1 MNFEMGAYVR
11 LHCAIILQAIADIDI
26 QQKDRFI
33 RLQHSKKS
41 RQSMPYKLMTLM
53 TNEATEWIES
63 PATHRHSF
71 EWICD
76 VTGLDARKIRE
87 LSRTRHGR
95 KMLLRS
101 APRSAAIK
109 GLNAERSKDILGDNE
124 QRTAA

>member
-1 MNFEMGAYVR
+1 MSVEMGAYVR

-33 RLQHSKKS
+33 RLKHSKKS
-41 RQSMPYKLMTLM
+41 RESMPYKLMTLM

-63 PATHRHSF
+63 RASHRHSF

-95 KMLLRS
+95 KMLLQA

-109 GLNAERSKDILGDNE
+109 GLNSQSDKELCTS
-124 QRTAA
+124 

>member
-11 LHCAIILQAIADIDI
+11 LHCAIILQAVADIEI
-26 QQKDRFI
+26 QHKDRFT
-33 RLQHSKKS
+33 RLQNSKKS
-41 RQSMPYKLMTLM
+41 RESMPYKLMSLL

-63 PATHRHSF
+63 TATHRHSF

-87 LSRTRHGR
+87 LTRTRHGR
-95 KMLLRS
+95 KMLLQA

-109 GLNAERSKDILGDNE
+109 GLNSERSKELLGENE
-124 QRTAA
+124 QRAAA